1 MIGNDVWIGYEA
13 VILAG
18 VHIGDGAII
27 GARAVVTKD
36 VAPYTIVGGVPAK
49 EIHKRFDEKTITQL
63 REISWWDWPFAKIQ
77 QALPLIQ
84 SGDVEGL
91 SGLAKKI
98 ASDSSFRTQPFK
110 NKGGFMEKS
119 MIAQRIAT
127 FKDFG
132 ETFKGAKVYFR
143 DDWAVFYFDLQGKM
157 FGMMSDQ
164 AGEDAIITLKN
175 LPEKNEE
182 LRELY
187 QGIVIPGYYANK
199 THWNSIK
206 LASPEVSDE
215 AIKQMITIS
224 YQLVYQKLTKK
235 QKAEIDGE

>member
-1 MIGNDVWIGYEA
+1 
-13 VILAG
+13 
-18 VHIGDGAII
+18 
-27 GARAVVTKD
+27 
-36 VAPYTIVGGVPAK
+36 
-49 EIHKRFDEKTITQL
+49 
-63 REISWWDWPFAKIQ
+63 
-77 QALPLIQ
+77 
-84 SGDVEGL
+84 
-91 SGLAKKI
+91 
-98 ASDSSFRTQPFK
+98 
-110 NKGGFMEKS
+110 MEKS
-119 MIAQRIAT
+119 MIAQRITTSKA
-127 FKDFG
+127 FG

-143 DDWAVFYFDLQGKM
+143 DDWEVFYFDLQGKM

-199 THWNSIK
+199 TYWNSIK

>member
-1 MIGNDVWIGYEA
+1 
-13 VILAG
+13 
-18 VHIGDGAII
+18 
-27 GARAVVTKD
+27 
-36 VAPYTIVGGVPAK
+36 
-49 EIHKRFDEKTITQL
+49 
-63 REISWWDWPFAKIQ
+63 
-77 QALPLIQ
+77 
-84 SGDVEGL
+84 
-91 SGLAKKI
+91 
-98 ASDSSFRTQPFK
+98 
-110 NKGGFMEKS
+110 MEKS

-127 FKDFG
+127 FKAFG

-143 DDWAVFYFDLQGKM
+143 EDWEVVYFDLQGKM

-164 AGEDAIITLKN
+164 AGEDALITLKN

-215 AIKQMITIS
+215 EIQQMIAIS

>member
-1 MIGNDVWIGYEA
+1 
-13 VILAG
+13 
-18 VHIGDGAII
+18 
-27 GARAVVTKD
+27 
-36 VAPYTIVGGVPAK
+36 
-49 EIHKRFDEKTITQL
+49 
-63 REISWWDWPFAKIQ
+63 
-77 QALPLIQ
+77 
-84 SGDVEGL
+84 
-91 SGLAKKI
+91 
-98 ASDSSFRTQPFK
+98 
-110 NKGGFMEKS
+110 MEKS

-127 FKDFG
+127 FKAFG

-143 DDWAVFYFDLQGKM
+143 DDWEVFYFNLQGKM

-215 AIKQMITIS
+215 EIKQMITIS

>member
-1 MIGNDVWIGYEA
+1 
-13 VILAG
+13 
-18 VHIGDGAII
+18 
-27 GARAVVTKD
+27 
-36 VAPYTIVGGVPAK
+36 
-49 EIHKRFDEKTITQL
+49 
-63 REISWWDWPFAKIQ
+63 
-77 QALPLIQ
+77 
-84 SGDVEGL
+84 
-91 SGLAKKI
+91 
-98 ASDSSFRTQPFK
+98 
-110 NKGGFMEKS
+110 MEKS

-127 FKDFG
+127 FKAFG
-132 ETFKGAKVYFR
+132 DTVRGAKVYFR
-143 DDWAVFYFDLQGKM
+143 DDWEVFYFDLQGKM

-182 LRELY
+182 LREVY
-187 QGIVIPGYYANK
+187 KNIVIPGYYANK

-215 AIKQMITIS
+215 EIKQMIAVS

>member
-1 MIGNDVWIGYEA
+1 
-13 VILAG
+13 
-18 VHIGDGAII
+18 
-27 GARAVVTKD
+27 
-36 VAPYTIVGGVPAK
+36 
-49 EIHKRFDEKTITQL
+49 
-63 REISWWDWPFAKIQ
+63 
-77 QALPLIQ
+77 
-84 SGDVEGL
+84 
-91 SGLAKKI
+91 
-98 ASDSSFRTQPFK
+98 
-110 NKGGFMEKS
+110 MEKS

-127 FKDFG
+127 FKAFG

-143 DDWAVFYFDLQGKM
+143 DDWEVFYFDLQGKM

-164 AGEDAIITLKN
+164 AREDAIITLKN

-215 AIKQMITIS
+215 EIKQMIAIS

>member
-1 MIGNDVWIGYEA
+1 
-13 VILAG
+13 
-18 VHIGDGAII
+18 
-27 GARAVVTKD
+27 
-36 VAPYTIVGGVPAK
+36 
-49 EIHKRFDEKTITQL
+49 
-63 REISWWDWPFAKIQ
+63 
-77 QALPLIQ
+77 
-84 SGDVEGL
+84 
-91 SGLAKKI
+91 
-98 ASDSSFRTQPFK
+98 
-110 NKGGFMEKS
+110 MEKS

-127 FKDFG
+127 FKAFG

-143 DDWAVFYFDLQGKM
+143 DDWEVFYFDLQGKM

-164 AGEDAIITLKN
+164 VGEDAIITLKN

-206 LASPEVSDE
+206 LASPEISDE
-215 AIKQMITIS
+215 EIKQMIAIS

>member
-1 MIGNDVWIGYEA
+1 
-13 VILAG
+13 
-18 VHIGDGAII
+18 
-27 GARAVVTKD
+27 
-36 VAPYTIVGGVPAK
+36 
-49 EIHKRFDEKTITQL
+49 
-63 REISWWDWPFAKIQ
+63 
-77 QALPLIQ
+77 
-84 SGDVEGL
+84 
-91 SGLAKKI
+91 
-98 ASDSSFRTQPFK
+98 
-110 NKGGFMEKS
+110 MEKS

-127 FKDFG
+127 FKAFG

-215 AIKQMITIS
+215 EIKQMIAVS
-224 YQLVYQKLTKK
+224 YQLVYQKMTKK

>member
-1 MIGNDVWIGYEA
+1 
-13 VILAG
+13 
-18 VHIGDGAII
+18 
-27 GARAVVTKD
+27 
-36 VAPYTIVGGVPAK
+36 
-49 EIHKRFDEKTITQL
+49 
-63 REISWWDWPFAKIQ
+63 
-77 QALPLIQ
+77 
-84 SGDVEGL
+84 
-91 SGLAKKI
+91 
-98 ASDSSFRTQPFK
+98 
-110 NKGGFMEKS
+110 MEKS

-127 FKDFG
+127 FKAFG

-143 DDWAVFYFDLQGKM
+143 DDWEVFYFDLQGKM

-215 AIKQMITIS
+215 EIKQMIAVS
-224 YQLVYQKLTKK
+224 YQLVYQKMTKK